1 MEKPLFVHTR
11 FGLRLVSMT
20 VLSDFLD
27 SSSLCLLCQQL
38 SPHTHSQAS
47 CVSCSA
53 CHSRRPV
60 SYHLDINLYETLE
73 WHQHFCA
80 IVLDQPVAKKSK
92 DGVQRWEKG
101 HGDAYPAHF
110 RFFQSKSRIL
120 VWLYEQT
127 QMKIEGNI
135 IGFDEYMNV
144 VLEDACE
151 IDTKQIAKNHWAK

>member
-1 MEKPLFVHTR
+1 
-11 FGLRLVSMT
+11 MT
-20 VLSDFLD
+20 VLTPIFRFFF
-27 SSSLCLLCQQL
+27 SSVCCVSN
-38 SPHTHSQAS
+38 HTHTVRPNAAS
-47 CVSCSA
+47 PARA
-53 CHSRRPV
+53 CHSRCPV
-60 SYHLDINLYETLE
+60 SYHLDINLYETLN

-80 IVLDQPVAKKSK
+80 IVLDQPVAKKLK
-92 DGVQRWEKG
+92 DGVRGGKKVMVMLIQLI
-101 HGDAYPAHF
+101 F

-151 IDTKQIAKNHWAK
+151 IDTKTNSKKPFGQNNVEGENITLVQKAE